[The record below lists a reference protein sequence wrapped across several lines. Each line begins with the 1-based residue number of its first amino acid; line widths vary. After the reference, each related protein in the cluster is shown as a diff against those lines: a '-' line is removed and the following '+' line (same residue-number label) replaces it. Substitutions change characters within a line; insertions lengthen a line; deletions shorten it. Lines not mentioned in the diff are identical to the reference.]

1 MAYGIAIG
9 SGAGSSVQVQFDVQ
23 SSPRNLPIAIPLQ
36 THLFVRVFMNSG
48 NSEAESGRFA
58 QRLALVA
65 LHALGWRVE
74 GAGPAIP
81 KYVLIGAPHT
91 SNWDFVLALLARW
104 ALGIRFRWIGKDS
117 LFRWPF
123 GGFMRWLGGIPV
135 NRRTPGNF
143 IDQMVDQI
151 HASRELV
158 VVITPE
164 GTRSRTEHWR
174 SGFYYLALRAGIP
187 IALGYVDYARKI
199 LGIGPVLMPTGNIEA
214 DMVPIREFY
223 ADKAGL
229 YPHKKGEVRI
239 EPRT

>member
-1 MAYGIAIG
+1 MNPGIPEPG
-9 SGAGSSVQVQFDVQ
+9 
-23 SSPRNLPIAIPLQ
+23 
-36 THLFVRVFMNSG
+36 
-48 NSEAESGRFA
+48 SGRFA
-58 QRLALVA
+58 QRLALVV
-65 LHALGWRVE
+65 LRVMGWRVE

-135 NRRTPGNF
+135 NRRAPSNF
-143 IDQMVDQI
+143 IDQMADQI

-164 GTRSRTEHWR
+164 GTRSRTAHWR

-223 ADKAGL
+223 ADKVGL

-239 EPRT
+239 NPRA